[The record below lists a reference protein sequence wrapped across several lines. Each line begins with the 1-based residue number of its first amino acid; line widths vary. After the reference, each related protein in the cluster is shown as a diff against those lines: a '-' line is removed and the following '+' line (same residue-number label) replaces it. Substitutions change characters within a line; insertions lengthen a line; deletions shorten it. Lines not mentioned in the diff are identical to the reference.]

1 MYVYICIYIYI
12 SSILCVCVCMYIYIY
27 MERISQLWAS
37 RTNVGSVVAC
47 ERPSRRLMR
56 RPSREAQR
64 SCLSFFFDGC
74 ARRVASWC
82 AGMKPHHA
90 HTQPQT
96 HTHTITHTH
105 SNGHVSFYFHSR
117 PQQYAELAHT
127 YVCMYVYIYVCIYIY
142 IHTYIHTYITVR
154 RVGITTC
161 FYTCFYTLVL
171 SFL

>member
-1 MYVYICIYIYI
+1 MYAYICIYIYI
-12 SSILCVCVCMYIYIY
+12 SSILCVCVCVYIYIY

-74 ARRVASWC
+74 ARRVTSWC

-96 HTHTITHTH
+96 HTHTHTQSHTHTQTDTFPFIFIAVH
-105 SNGHVSFYFHSR
+105 NSTQSWHIR
-117 PQQYAELAHT
+117 M
-127 YVCMYVYIYVCIYIY
+127 YVCMFIYMYVYTYIY
-142 IHTYIHTYITVR
+142 IHTYIHI
-154 RVGITTC
+154 
-161 FYTCFYTLVL
+161 
-171 SFL
+171 